1 MTQNRCLWIGR
12 QEVSTWED
20 IRRLSPQVPRSLT
33 QTSTALRWAQEPSP
47 TSCLPWIYINGPNGK
62 PLVICCKLSDTVDSV
77 MRKIGTSFRA
87 SVLGTQSDRLVEETD
102 GSQMIMQQLKFKGN
116 ELEDYEKTLTD
127 YKIQFESTIDMQVSG
142 LFMRGM
148 GAWIPDKM
156 MSVAAGGT
164 IKQSIIED
172 KNDPRVWNTDKVKL
186 INVQIINSAL
196 FEEITGMAM
205 PPTPVSLQTYVSKG
219 LPFFDI
225 YNETP
230 TNVTGSFGNVRTVSE
245 MDSVRGA
252 RASMVYDPTRPQIC
266 GACSVRMRDCMS
278 VTFCYSLF
286 YPWIP

>member
-1 MTQNRCLWIGR
+1 M
-12 QEVSTWED
+12 
-20 IRRLSPQVPRSLT
+20 
-33 QTSTALRWAQEPSP
+33 
-47 TSCLPWIYINGPNGK
+47 
-62 PLVICCKLSDTVDSV
+62 
-77 MRKIGTSFRA
+77 
-87 SVLGTQSDRLVEETD
+87 LGTQSDRLVEETD
-102 GSQMIMQQLKFKGN
+102 GSQRIMQQLKFKGN
-116 ELEDYEKTLTD
+116 ELKDYKKTLTD
-127 YKIQFESTIDMQVSG
+127 YKIQFESTIDMQVSF
-142 LFMRGM
+142 LFIRCM

-286 YPWIP
+286 ILGFRELRLICGPRIRPCDHCLCRVCAVKISGSGRQGTCPTCHKTITRIVGISSPMNAPGHEAMSYSLPVVMLDVVDRRERFKSIVPKTES